1 MNSDGRSIR
10 DNNAISTTAAN
21 AQITTM
27 GLIKT
32 QIQNEAKD
40 DPGASAWDTLEQNV
54 QYTNTRT
61 NLDTVSLNAITTYDK
76 GLFFSVIDQIQNIE
90 TELNLLETQLSSKD
104 TSARRYVSN
113 MGRLT
118 SEGMPLS
125 TNGSTLGVWGGV
137 DIKVQT
143 APGVLYKRL
152 FPLDGVPMQ
161 FDSIGN
167 LFSSTSPFSGIL
179 TQSSNPVDY
188 LTPRNCKFRI
198 RLSLPI
204 GVSDNNPFSC
214 NIYCQVSTSAGLS
227 ESRNVGGTPFFS
239 TSDYQGI
246 LSQFRNKLVIE
257 NEVYFYT
264 TGIAVAGLA
273 FVPLVK
279 SATGQDLTWYF
290 FRSSQHAVF
299 EVELLSI
306 E

>member
-10 DNNAISTTAAN
+10 DTNVISTTVAT

-27 GLIKT
+27 TSIRT

-40 DPGASAWDTLEQNV
+40 DPGAAWDTLEQNV
-54 QYTNTRT
+54 QYTKSRTR
-61 NLDTVSLNAITTYDK
+61 LDTDNLNAITTYDK
-76 GLFFSVIDQIQNIE
+76 GLFFSVIDQIQKIE
-90 TELNLLETQLSSKD
+90 PELNLLETQLSSKD

-118 SEGMPLS
+118 SEGMPFN
-125 TNGSTLGVWGGV
+125 TNGSSLGVWGGP

-143 APGVLYKRL
+143 APSLMYKRL
-152 FPLDGVPMQ
+152 FPLDGVPMR
-161 FDSIGN
+161 FDSLGG
-167 LFSSTSPFSGIL
+167 LFSSVSPFSGIA
-179 TQSSNPVDY
+179 TSSSNPTDY
-188 LTPRNCKFRI
+188 ATPRACKWRI
-198 RLSLPI
+198 FIRLPI

-214 NIYCQVSTSAGLS
+214 NIYCQVSTSAGLP
-227 ESRNVGGTPFFS
+227 ESSNVGGVPFS

-257 NEVYFYT
+257 NEQYFST
-264 TGIAVAGLA
+264 VVPVAGLHFA
-273 FVPLVK
+273 PLVK

-290 FRSSQHAVF
+290 FQSSQHAVF